1 MPHMKGESY
10 TDYNTSYVYIYTD
23 YLPVEFFCNG
33 IISACLTFINVM
45 CIFITAI
52 IVLKV
57 RKVGIVNPRQIP
69 EMASRDCGNR
79 AVQFS
84 R

>member
-1 MPHMKGESY
+1 MPHIKGESY
-10 TDYNTSYVYIYTD
+10 TDLNTTYKYIYSN

-52 IVLKV
+52 MVLKV
-57 RKVGIVNPRQIP
+57 RAYPPIIILLRSC
-69 EMASRDCGNR
+69 SRTYKLLL
-79 AVQFS
+79 
-84 R
+84 